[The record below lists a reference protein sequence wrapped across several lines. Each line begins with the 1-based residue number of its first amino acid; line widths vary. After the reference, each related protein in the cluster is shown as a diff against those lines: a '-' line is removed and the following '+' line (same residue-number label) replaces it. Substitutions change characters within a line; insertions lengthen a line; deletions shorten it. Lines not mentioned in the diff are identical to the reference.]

1 MSGLDAVNNF
11 VNNAGV
17 EANRTVGRMAS
28 RAGMSTTTL
37 LWIGLAVLVVIGIVV
52 AVILMLN
59 KGKKASPGASANNT
73 TTNATPPPAIERV
86 VEVEKVVEK
95 EVERVVYVPG
105 PTRDVVINR
114 YLPSTVIT
122 TTAAA
127 PKAPPPPQKTQPP
140 GTFNIHFQGAKN
152 VWRTQGYS
160 ALLDKYGRG
169 VWMTFTLSNIKY
181 RMKLNT
187 AETTPIHNVT
197 IQAWSAGNWIAL
209 DADNNMRTIKYSK
222 NVRTATD
229 NYLKITAAEPQT
241 APAAKPTA
249 PKPTGPKPTAPK
261 PTGPKPTAPAKAK
274 GYWIKFANQVNVHVA
289 SEGYAALKDKYG
301 EGMWLN
307 FKAGTA
313 DFRLRFNK
321 AKSKNVHNVTLQKK
335 IGGTFVTLT
344 DVASMS
350 PLTAAPSNKAAK
362 AFDVVVTSADRPD
375 PVPAAAKP
383 STSTPI
389 DETPIDETPADEEP
403 ADTGKTCKNGK
414 TLDEFGSKCIDGP
427 DLCASKGKV
436 WSGKKCV
443 CATGTSWDGSTC
455 VSKSTGQSAAPV
467 DQPAGVTKKKD
478 CAVNKVWSDDKG
490 QCMCTSDYK
499 WDGSACVLRSSGG
512 GPPPPDNSNT
522 DGGGGDPNLTNS
534 AGLTWNGQCGKWSNM
549 NALDDSGWER
559 SKNNPR
565 ACCGKKVCRCRDMIN
580 GDYFDTTDPAVAGG
594 KCAKSDNNSGGGDP
608 NSTNGLDCN
617 KYNEQKLL
625 GSTTWQIDSTQ
636 PAGRCCE
643 KKERSAR
650 YHACA
655 FPEDGYP
662 SGTKIVARNP
672 GGETEAYD
680 TPFGDQWVYQKGW
693 ANDRVFTNGNK
704 VRTVLKN
711 KDNGKAYTETTNDN
725 ALPEYSY
732 LNNPQTDPQTDPN
745 CTDLKKEFPT
755 TTFEF
760 RNGKC
765 VVTAV
770 KTGWNGVCPG
780 NWTRYKDQNICCQNT
795 GGCTC
800 RYMPDG
806 NFFPTSAPDIRNGEC
821 AAKPGCKK
829 VCTVGNGRL
838 PVVCKD
844 VCE

>member
-11 VNNAGV
+11 VNNAGA
-17 EANRTVGRMAS
+17 EANQTVGRMAS

-37 LWIGLAVLVVIGIVV
+37 LWFGLAVLVVIGIVV

-59 KGKKASPGASANNT
+59 KGKKASPGANANT
-73 TTNATPPPAIERV
+73 TTNNTTAPPPAIERV
-86 VEVEKVVEK
+86 VEKVVEK

-114 YLPSTVIT
+114 YMPSTVIT
-122 TTAAA
+122 TTA

-197 IQAWSAGNWIAL
+197 IQVWSAGNWIAL
-209 DADNNMRTIKYSK
+209 DADNSMRTIKYSK

-241 APAAKPTA
+241 APAGKPTG
-249 PKPTGPKPTAPK
+249 PKPTGPKPTGPKPTVK

-383 STSTPI
+383 STSTPV
-389 DETPIDETPADEEP
+389 DEEPVDEEPADETPADT
-403 ADTGKTCKNGK
+403 AGKSCKNGK

-443 CATGTSWDGSTC
+443 CASGTSWDGSTC

-467 DQPAGVTKKKD
+467 DQPAGGTKKKD

-499 WDGSACVLRSSGG
+499 WDGRVCVLRSSGGGQPDNSNNGGG
-512 GPPPPDNSNT
+512 GPPPPDNSNN
-522 DGGGGDPNLTNS
+522 GGGGDECAQYNNR
-534 AGLTWNGQCGKWSNM
+534 
-549 NALDDSGWER
+549 DSG
-559 SKNNPR
+559 
-565 ACCGKKVCRCRDMIN
+565 G
-580 GDYFDTTDPAVAGG
+580 
-594 KCAKSDNNSGGGDP
+594 
-608 NSTNGLDCN
+608 
-617 KYNEQKLL
+617 LL
-625 GSTTWQIDSTQ
+625 GSKTWSNDSSQ
-636 PAGRCCE
+636 YGRCCE
-643 KKERSAR
+643 KVVANPR
-650 YHACA
+650 YHACV
-655 FPEDGYP
+655 FQENGMD
-662 SGTKIVARNP
+662 KVVARN
-672 GGETEAYD
+672 D
-680 TPFGDQWVYQKGW
+680 TAPCVNNEKGCNFLKPFGDGYVYFEGW
-693 ANDRVFTNGNK
+693 NKNERLFSNGTFNRTIGKDGNYKEASTITGYLVKTDPTPVISSIFPDPCKSFFGSVLVDGNCCDKESCICRAPGAIPDNKNFWYTESANHRDGACVDP
-704 VRTVLKN
+704 KN
-711 KDNGKAYTETTNDN
+711 K
-725 ALPEYSY
+725 
-732 LNNPQTDPQTDPN
+732 NP
-745 CTDLKKEFPT
+745 
-755 TTFEF
+755 
-760 RNGKC
+760 
-765 VVTAV
+765 VVTN
-770 KTGWNGVCPG
+770 TSWTPLQCDQG
-780 NWTRYKDQNICCQNT
+780 WTRYDDNTCCANTECRCRKMSDKD
-795 GGCTC
+795 
-800 RYMPDG
+800 
-806 NFFPTSAPDIRNGEC
+806 
-821 AAKPGCKK
+821 KPGGGYFNTTLKHVNINGGKCGTAAA
-829 VCTVGNGRL
+829 VVTPVNGSARPWGGNIRR
-838 PVVCKD
+838 
-844 VCE
+844 